1 MDRMFDRL
9 AAHFAGLEDSLN
21 TLDAQAGDGDHGTT
35 ILRGLR
41 AAAAAEAEG
50 AAEAAAEAAAEGA
63 AEAAAEP
70 ERDPVAAF
78 RRAAGGA
85 AGSLFAQVLVAAQA
99 IATGAEPGPA
109 LADAA
114 RRIAMLGQARAGDR
128 TMLDA
133 LLPAAQ
139 AADLGAAA
147 EAARGGAAATA
158 GMSARRGRARYVEG
172 AGLGHVDAGAR
183 SVAEILSLLEA
194 LGTEAIP

>member
-41 AAAAAEAEG
+41 AAAEAEAEG
-50 AAEAAAEAAAEGA
+50 AAEAA

-85 AGSLFAQVLVAAQA
+85 SGSLFAQVLVAAQA